1 MKGLVEIVFIV
12 ASIMTTVVI
21 FGYMVWVFNPK
32 YPKRAD
38 NLRKKILGD

>member
-12 ASIMTTVVI
+12 ASVIIIIVV
-21 FGYMVWVFNPK
+21 FGYMIWVFNPK

-38 NLRKKILGD
+38 NFRKKILGD